1 MSIAILG
8 NNELRCGS
16 AEREILLNWINI
28 LFTQIAIEGKSAGW
42 INNLYLFCC
51 FLSILVIISENTVN

>member
-1 MSIAILG
+1 MSIAILE

-28 LFTQIAIEGKSAGW
+28 LFTQIAMEGTSAGW
-42 INNLYLFCC
+42 IICICSAVF
-51 FLSILVIISENTVN
+51 